1 MGATQEPQKQRRTIY
16 PRTTP
21 AGYPLAE
28 RLAARIEAARAEQ
41 QAGTSPLGLIFP
53 SPPGKY

>member
-1 MGATQEPQKQRRTIY
+1 VGATQEPQKQRRTIY

-28 RLAARIEAARAEQ
+28 RLAARLEHTRAQQ
-41 QAGTSPLGLIFP
+41 QADANPLGLIFP